1 MGFHCADIASNY
13 LIRDFMLETFEQGVF
28 PALDLT
34 NKLLQLV
41 DKDLWNLIE
50 LSGGQPTFA
59 LSWIITWFSHDIENF
74 SRVQRIFDACLA
86 THPLFCTYMT
96 VAQMVLAREK
106 LIDHEMPE
114 ISGHIV
120 FKEMKDNQEF
130 QIEEAIELAS
140 ILFDMYPPSEV
151 LQLIKKENEMLE

>member
-1 MGFHCADIASNY
+1 
-13 LIRDFMLETFEQGVF
+13 
-28 PALDLT
+28 
-34 NKLLQLV
+34 
-41 DKDLWNLIE
+41 
-50 LSGGQPTFA
+50 
-59 LSWIITWFSHDIENF
+59 
-74 SRVQRIFDACLA
+74 
-86 THPLFCTYMT
+86 MT